1 MLVFVVAQGLLL
13 GKYMEEN
20 EDKEI

>member
-1 MLVFVVAQGLLL
+1 MLVFVVAQGLML